1 MAISVSTLAFSS
13 FIPTSACSIRRLPS
27 KVNGLVTTP
36 TVSEPSS
43 FATLAMIGAAPVPVP
58 PPMPAV
64 MKIMSASP
72 RYSRSRS
79 TSSWAARLPTSGL
92 PPAPSPRVSFSP
104 SCILI
109 GARLALRACASVL
122 AAMKSTPG
130 KPAAIMV
137 FTALPPP
144 PPIPTTLIRAAPL
157 ASTNSI
163 IAAPPPL
170 RPGGLEELPEPP
182 HHPLTRHADLTEHAL
197 AAAPVSVLLEP
208 VEDETDCR
216 RIHGTRDGVNQA
228 AQMKR
233 RPEPHGQ
240 PEDALGERRH
250 VLEHRPATGQDHPGG
265 ERLVAAGAL
274 DLGPGEHQ
282 HLLGARLDHRGER
295 APVAL
300 LQVLGLGGRG
310 TERGREVAGHVPA
323 AHGEHRR
330 VADRAGLV
338 DDHVDRPAAQVDQG
352 HAQVALLRGEHRL
365 GGGERAGEQVAHV
378 EPGAV
383 AALDQVLPRAH
394 RAGHDVD
401 ARFEAHAGHADRLAD
416 AVLVVDDELL
426 RQDVED
432 LLVGGEGDGARGVHD
447 PLDVP
452 RRHLAVAD
460 RDHAMAVEALDVAP
474 GRAGDHAADLA
485 GGHQLRLLDRPADR
499 LHRLL
504 DVDDDTLAEP
514 A

>member
-1 MAISVSTLAFSS
+1 MCSPKPVAITVIRTSSPMDSSMTAPKMMLASSSASSWMSEAASFTSWRDRSGPPVMLMSTPRAPEIETSSRSGLEIAFCAASMARFSPCAIAAPVIAMPVSHMMARTSAKSRLMRPWTVIRSEIPRTAWKRTSSACLKLSRMEEFRPATASRRWFGMAMRVSQLAFNSR
-13 FIPTSACSIRRLPS
+13 IPSSACFIRRLPS
-27 KVNGLVTTP
+27 KMKGLVTTP

-43 FATLAMIGAAPVPVP
+43 LVILAITGAAPVPVP

-64 MKIMSASP
+64 TKIMSAP
-72 RYSRSRS
+72 SRTSRRRS
-79 TSSWAARLPTSGL
+79 TSSWAARFPTSGL

-104 SCILI
+104 SWNLM
-109 GARLALRACASVL
+109 GERLARSAWASVL

-130 KPAAIMV
+130 SPAAIIV

-250 VLEHRPATGQDHPGG
+250 VLEHRAAAGQDHPGG

-282 HLLGARLDHRGER
+282 HLLGARLDQLGEGAAREVGRR
-295 APVAL
+295 ATAEPRPL
-300 LQVLGLGGRG
+300 DRLLGGR
-310 TERGREVAGHVPA
+310 ERGG
-323 AHGEHRR
+323 
-330 VADRAGLV
+330 RA
-338 DDHVDRPAAQVDQG
+338 
-352 HAQVALLRGEHRL
+352 
-365 GGGERAGEQVAHV
+365 
-378 EPGAV
+378 
-383 AALDQVLPRAH
+383 PRA
-394 RAGHDVD
+394 
-401 ARFEAHAGHADRLAD
+401 L
-416 AVLVVDDELL
+416 
-426 RQDVED
+426 
-432 LLVGGEGDGARGVHD
+432 
-447 PLDVP
+447 P
-452 RRHLAVAD
+452 
-460 RDHAMAVEALDVAP
+460 
-474 GRAGDHAADLA
+474 
-485 GGHQLRLLDRPADR
+485 
-499 LHRLL
+499 
-504 DVDDDTLAEP
+504 
-514 A
+514 